1 MDRHESVDPLA
12 TEAARLEHAYARR
25 NRSKYVWTSHGHEF
39 ALQERERNTLALLR
53 RYRGIPLGDKR
64 ILEVGCGS
72 GDWLVQFIRWGASPD
87 RITGIDLRDD
97 ALARARAALPQSVR
111 LEHGNAAALPFD
123 AASFDI
129 VLQSTVFTSV
139 LDPDIRQ
146 RIAAEMLRVL
156 QPGGL
161 IIWYDFLVDNPK
173 NPDVRGMRK
182 NEIRT
187 LFSGCRFD
195 LQRVTL
201 LPPLVRWLAPR
212 SWLLTYALSHVP
224 VFCTHYFG
232 AITRFLR
239 RA

>member
-1 MDRHESVDPLA
+1 MDVQESGDPLA
-12 TEAARLEHAYARR
+12 SEATRVEQAYARR
-25 NRSKYVWTSHGHEF
+25 NRGKYVWSSRGHEY
-39 ALQERERNTLALLR
+39 ALQERERITLALLR
-53 RYRGIPLGDKR
+53 RYGVIPLGGKR

-72 GDWLVQFIRWGASPD
+72 GDWLVQFIRWGASPECLA
-87 RITGIDLRDD
+87 GLELRE
-97 ALARARAALPQSVR
+97 APLARARAALPQSVR

-201 LPPLVRWLAPR
+201 LPPLTRWLAPR

-232 AITRFLR
+232 AITRFIA

>member
-1 MDRHESVDPLA
+1 MDVHESVDPLA
-12 TEAARLEHAYARR
+12 TEAARLERAYARR
-25 NRSKYVWTSHGHEF
+25 DRGKYVWSSRGHEF

-53 RYRGIPLGDKR
+53 RYEVIPLGEKN

-72 GDWLVQFIRWGASPD
+72 GDWLMQFIRWGASPE
-87 RITGIDLRDD
+87 RLTGIDLREA
-97 ALARARAALPQSVR
+97 ALARARSALPEGVR
-111 LEHGNAAALPFD
+111 LEHANAAALPFD

-129 VLQSTVFTSV
+129 VLQSTMFTSV

-156 QPGGL
+156 RPGGV

-182 NEIRT
+182 DEIRT
-187 LFSGCRFD
+187 LFAGCRFD

-224 VFCTHYFG
+224 AFCTHYFG
-232 AITRFLR
+232 AITRSVV

>member
-1 MDRHESVDPLA
+1 MDGHESVDPLA
-12 TEAARLEHAYARR
+12 TEAARLKQAYARR
-25 NRSKYVWTSHGHEF
+25 DRSKHVWASRGHEF

-53 RYRGIPLGDKR
+53 RYGVMPLAGKR

-72 GDWLVQFIRWGASPD
+72 GDWLGQFIRWGASPE
-87 RITGIDLRDD
+87 RLTGIDLLED
-97 ALARARAALPQSVR
+97 ALARARVRLPHSVR
-111 LEHGNAAALPFD
+111 LEPGNAAALAFE

-182 NEIRT
+182 DEIRA
-187 LFSGCRFD
+187 LFAGCRFD

-212 SWLLTYALSHVP
+212 SWFLTYALSHVP
-224 VFCTHYFG
+224 PFCTHYFG
-232 AITRFLR
+232 AITRFA